1 MLELEKLIIIV
12 VYSDLH
18 RFSFLLGTTIREGS
32 TYTNSTDGIEPIRV
46 LNNGQLGI
54 SLQCTFD

>member
-1 MLELEKLIIIV
+1 MLELEELIIIV
-12 VYSDLH
+12 VYSGLH
-18 RFSFLLGTTIREGS
+18 RFSFSLGAAVREAS

-54 SLQCTFD
+54 SLQRAFG